1 MNIVT
6 CIELRPLDR
15 TWYARFEQRDIQSFN
30 IAVLLLTDLFVVCA
44 CIQIQSF
51 QLTMQG
57 WRYRLIASVQSKA
70 FLLYHSLAQLLY
82 VIFLVFFIPI
92 REKWQKGKTKS
103 QKIITFYNIRPFH
116 FHSVT
121 RQHKGRETP
130 LTACNEFVF
139 ARK

>member
-70 FLLYHSLAQLLY
+70 FLLFHTLAHLYLLY
-82 VIFLVFFIPI
+82 SWFSSF
-92 REKWQKGKTKS
+92 RSGKNGKKEKTKS
-103 QKIITFYNIRPFH
+103 QKIITFYYIRPLH